1 MIIRLIELQISG
13 SLGECLERYCSAS
26 VVEPLPDLVV
36 FPELF
41 CVGYVL
47 DRIPSLALS
56 MNELREHSIGTL
68 AAEKGIWFAPGTF
81 PVSTEAGVVNRFPVF
96 SPEGDLVWFTDKV
109 HMFRNMNEDSAF
121 TAGSCGGVFD
131 LDGICSSG
139 IVCYDLRFPE
149 LSRMVS
155 LMGARL
161 IIVPSEWPEPR
172 LELFRALLMARAAE
186 AQVFVAGCNLG
197 GEHLGVRFG
206 GGGAVAHPSGKLL
219 GWKDVIEGVRDF
231 EIDPDDVLRIRE
243 KIDCL
248 ADRRPGAY
256 EPSLQR

>member
-1 MIIRLIELQISG
+1 MVLMIIRLIELQITG
-13 SLGECLERYCSAS
+13 SPDECLERYCSAS
-26 VVEPLPDLVV
+26 IVEPLPDLVV

-41 CVGYVL
+41 CTGYDL
-47 DRIPSLALS
+47 DSIPALALS
-56 MNELREHSIGTL
+56 MNELRGHTIGKL

-81 PVSTEAGVVNRFPVF
+81 PVSTETGVVNRFPVF
-96 SPEGDLVWFTDKV
+96 SPEGNLVWFTDKV
-109 HMFRNMNEDSAF
+109 HI
-121 TAGSCGGVFD
+121 CGGVFD
-131 LDGICSSG
+131 LDGIRSSG

-149 LSRMVS
+149 LCRMVS

-219 GWKDVIEGVRDF
+219 GWKDVIERVRDF
-231 EIDPDDVLRIRE
+231 EIDPDDVLRTRE

-256 EPSLQR
+256 EPAPRS